1 MRGLVLIRE
10 RRSCHPTKPLA
21 TLALLR
27 GTPTTLRRR
36 QAHAQTLINRLNRI
50 RLNCGLA
57 NRTSQDCR
65 QIKRNRPYRQMKAR
79 TEGEV
84 AAKPL
89 GDLSPFTV
97 ARFFIYVLFGARLR
111 LLICFRH
118 LVYHFFA
125 YFAYKA
131 TFIPAVEVVEKK
143 KFSIFLAYGAGNIL
157 VHNVGY
163 EILRQTS

>member
-1 MRGLVLIRE
+1 
-10 RRSCHPTKPLA
+10 
-21 TLALLR
+21 
-27 GTPTTLRRR
+27 
-36 QAHAQTLINRLNRI
+36 
-50 RLNCGLA
+50 
-57 NRTSQDCR
+57 
-65 QIKRNRPYRQMKAR
+65 MKAR

-89 GDLSPFTV
+89 GDLSPFSPSASISFKAIV
-97 ARFFIYVLFGARLR
+97 GRVR

-131 TFIPAVEVVEKK
+131 AFVPTVEVIKEQQ
-143 KFSIFLAYGAGNIL
+143 FLIFLSYGAGNVV

>member
-1 MRGLVLIRE
+1 
-10 RRSCHPTKPLA
+10 
-21 TLALLR
+21 
-27 GTPTTLRRR
+27 
-36 QAHAQTLINRLNRI
+36 
-50 RLNCGLA
+50 
-57 NRTSQDCR
+57 
-65 QIKRNRPYRQMKAR
+65 MKAR

-89 GDLSPFTV
+89 GDLSPFSPS
-97 ARFFIYVLFGARLR
+97 ARISFKAIVGRIR